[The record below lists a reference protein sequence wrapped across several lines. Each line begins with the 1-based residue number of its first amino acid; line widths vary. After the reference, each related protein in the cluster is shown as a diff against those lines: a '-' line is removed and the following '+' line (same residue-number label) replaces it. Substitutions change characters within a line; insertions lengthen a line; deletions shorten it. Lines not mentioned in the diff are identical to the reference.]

1 MEKRHLFEREMQ
13 QKALEEFDDLARIKE
28 LVDWDAFRPQLE
40 EIFGFSAEPSGR
52 GRRPW
57 DVLVIFRALLLGV
70 MNGLSDRKLQFM
82 LLDRRTF
89 KQFAGLHSDDQ
100 VPDQKTLWKYR
111 NLLSRSGRIHAL
123 FEQFKDQLQTRGYRF
138 TGGQLIDSSI
148 VEAPRQRNNREDNAT
163 LKSGEVPQGWQ
174 GQPNK
179 LRQKDTDARW
189 TKKGGKTYYG
199 YKNHISA
206 DRKEKLIDQWTV
218 TPASVHDSQKLDDL
232 LVDRPAGDPQ
242 VWADSAYRCEA
253 ALRRLRKS
261 GYKPRINHKGTRAQP
276 LSAR

>member
-40 EIFGFSAEPSGR
+40 EIFGFSADQSGR
-52 GRRPW
+52 GRPPW

-70 MNGLSDRKLQFM
+70 MNGLSDRNLQFM

-123 FEQFKDQLQTRGYRF
+123 FEQFKDQLQ
-138 TGGQLIDSSI
+138 
-148 VEAPRQRNNREDNAT
+148 
-163 LKSGEVPQGWQ
+163 
-174 GQPNK
+174 
-179 LRQKDTDARW
+179 AR
-189 TKKGGKTYYG
+189 
-199 YKNHISA
+199 
-206 DRKEKLIDQWTV
+206 RL
-218 TPASVHDSQKLDDL
+218 SVH
-232 LVDRPAGDPQ
+232 RWPA
-242 VWADSAYRCEA
+242 
-253 ALRRLRKS
+253 
-261 GYKPRINHKGTRAQP
+261 H
-276 LSAR
+276 